1 MTRPKL
7 HRCAD
12 LPGHELRAA
21 VAQLFRFRALAG
33 GDAQDLDI
41 VLVNPLAG
49 RDRFR
54 GEADHLAELENWLA
68 WSNGCRRHFVPA
80 QDALTYPDALDLHRR
95 CERIDRDNDVILLVQ
110 AQKTWNGNVHGGA
123 RRPRL
128 MRKQN

>member
-80 QDALTYPDALDLHRR
+80 QDALTHAGKQARPSMENRNRVEDGEGEGWPSGLRHRS
-95 CERIDRDNDVILLVQ
+95 
-110 AQKTWNGNVHGGA
+110 
-123 RRPRL
+123 
-128 MRKQN
+128 